1 MAYPTF
7 RIPFGPQHPALKEP
21 EYFMFEVDGEYVVD
35 VKPRIGYVH
44 RGIEKA
50 LENQTFTQNLYLV
63 ERICGICSHAH
74 TTCYS
79 QAIEE
84 VLDVEI
90 PSRAIFIRTIIA
102 ELERIQSHYLW
113 FGIAMH
119 EIGFDTLFMHTW
131 RDRETVMDL
140 LELISGNRVHYAM
153 NTIGGVRR
161 DLTPEII
168 KKIGKGLDFLG
179 ERGKYYEKIAKTE
192 PTISKRADGIGVLNP
207 KDALELCA
215 VGPTSRASKIRRDI
229 RKDDPY
235 LVYEEIPFNIITYD
249 GCDVMSRLLVR
260 ISEILESIK
269 IVNYA
274 LSNLP
279 EGKIRVKVPRRVQEG
294 EVVSRVEAPR
304 GELIHYSKT
313 NGTTKPERYKVR
325 SPTLA
330 NIPSLCKMLVGGYIA
345 DIPIILAGIDPCF
358 SCTDRMTFLNISNN
372 KRWSWNNQD
381 LKNYSKRWRLKK
393 S

>member
-1 MAYPTF
+1 
-7 RIPFGPQHPALKEP
+7 
-21 EYFMFEVDGEYVVD
+21 
-35 VKPRIGYVH
+35 
-44 RGIEKA
+44 
-50 LENQTFTQNLYLV
+50 
-63 ERICGICSHAH
+63 
-74 TTCYS
+74 
-79 QAIEE
+79 
-84 VLDVEI
+84 
-90 PSRAIFIRTIIA
+90 
-102 ELERIQSHYLW
+102 
-113 FGIAMH
+113 
-119 EIGFDTLFMHTW
+119 
-131 RDRETVMDL
+131 MDL
-140 LELISGNRVHYAM
+140 LEVISGNRVHYAM

-168 KKIGKGLDFLG
+168 KKIRKGINFLE

-192 PTISKRADGIGVLNP
+192 PTISKRTVGIGVLNP

-215 VGPTSRASKIRRDI
+215 VGPTSRASRIKRDI

-260 ISEILESIK
+260 TNEILESIK

-274 LSNLP
+274 LAHLP
-279 EGKIRVKVPRRVQEG
+279 EGKIRVKVPRRVQKG

-358 SCTDRMTFLNISNN
+358 SCTDRMTFLNIGNN
-372 KRWSWNNQD
+372 KRWSWSDQD
-381 LKNYSKRWRLKK
+381 LRSYSKRWRLKK